1 MAEQVMPGKGA
12 RRQGGQLE
20 RGHCERGGL
29 EHRPVVG
36 EIDLCQERGG
46 CACREEEEEVVVVGV
61 RLGYPH
67 HRRLGEV
74 SYTL

>member
-12 RRQGGQLE
+12 QRQGGQLE

-29 EHRPVVG
+29 EHMPVVG
-36 EIDLCQERGG
+36 EIDLCQERAGY
-46 CACREEEEEVVVVGV
+46 ACREEVVVGV
-61 RLGYPH
+61 RLEYPH
-67 HRRLGEV
+67 HGRLGEV